1 MDSLK
6 FIETMSVT
14 DFKAKMGVKKIDVKQ
29 NPNTGNASLYMAVK
43 QGAVSERF
51 LKGDITKPVISQVC
65 SPETGDMFYMLHQQ
79 GDGGAP
85 TLQLVMYKLYI
96 LHGQL
101 DWFLIA
107 FFIFLIVKPLIVF
120 I

>member
-6 FIETMSVT
+6 FIETMSVA
-14 DFKAKMGVKKIDVKQ
+14 DFKTKLGVGRIDVKQ
-29 NPNTGNASLYMAVK
+29 NPNTGNCFFVYACAT
-43 QGAVSERF
+43 GAVRERF

-85 TLQLVMYKLYI
+85 TLVTL
-96 LHGQL
+96 
-101 DWFLIA
+101 
-107 FFIFLIVKPLIVF
+107 
-120 I
+120 